1 MSTNFEGIYPYLVSP
16 VDEQGNVMVEVLERL
31 VNHLIDCGVH
41 GLTPLGSTGEFFYL
55 TWEQKFKIVETVV
68 RAANHR
74 VPVIAGVACSNTAE
88 AIWQTKEFE
97 KLGADGILGVLNV
110 YFPLQ
115 QNSIIEY
122 YRDLAAS
129 TELPVVVYN
138 NPKFSGFE
146 LTVDT
151 LKKLSEIPNIE
162 YYKDASFNTG
172 RLYSVINEVGSKLKV
187 FSASA
192 HIPTFV
198 MQMGGVGWM
207 SGPACLIPRQSV
219 RLFELCKEKKMG
231 RGHGTPEEALGNQYQ
246 IPEIQSCRVRES
258 RTVPAGIRCRKTDSS
273 NGAAGTGSHRRY
285 QKSIG
290 IHGDHINILG
300 YFHNK
305 RHRLGFILHTRISQ
319 AVPFSITT

>member
-55 TWEQKFKIVETVV
+55 TREQKFKIVETVV

-172 RLYSVINEVGSKLKV
+172 RLYSVINEVGGKLKV

-219 RLFELCKEKKMG
+219 RLYELCREKKWDEAMELQKKLWEINTRFQKYNLAACVKAG
-231 RGHGTPEEALGNQYQ
+231 LCLQGFDVGKPIPPTAQLGPEAIEDIKKVLEYMET
-246 IPEIQSCRVRES
+246 I
-258 RTVPAGIRCRKTDSS
+258 
-273 NGAAGTGSHRRY
+273 
-285 QKSIG
+285 
-290 IHGDHINILG
+290 
-300 YFHNK
+300 
-305 RHRLGFILHTRISQ
+305 
-319 AVPFSITT
+319 